1 MKPLATTWCTY
12 YAGFAEQ
19 PPDELLDIGFLNEKY
34 RSRPFYY
41 PMAKGNIREFPTVEQ
56 WYNYVQSLRIP
67 PHQIPLPYLDAFD
80 EALRALFMTYLLPEF
95 CKMAEMKALSTL
107 ETALKDAYHHQMCK
121 QTARKTKPKAGESS
135 TGSVHRC
142 AALADCLEWAE
153 QHDGLEPNLFD
164 KSIGQRRPEA
174 LNVIRD
180 KQMHGKLEEMFPWG
194 GLFEV
199 IKSTVGYAFRNWTIY
214 DIHQLRA
221 VNMATRAGFPDSS
234 FGQWQDFPITA

>member
-1 MKPLATTWCTY
+1 MKPVASTWFSY
-12 YAGFAEQ
+12 YAGYTEEPA
-19 PPDELLDIGFLNEKY
+19 DELLDIGFLNQEY
-34 RSRPFYY
+34 RSHPFAY
-41 PMAKGNIREFPTVEQ
+41 PMDNGQIKQFASVEQ
-56 WYNYVQSLRIP
+56 WYDYVQSLRIK
-67 PHQIPLPYLDAFD
+67 PHQVPLPYLDAFD
-80 EALRALFMTYLLPEF
+80 EALRALFMTYIIPEF

-107 ETALKDAYHHQMCK
+107 EGALKEAYRHQMCK
-121 QTARKTKPKAGESS
+121 QLVKKSQTESGESS

-164 KSIGQRRPEA
+164 KKIGQRRPEA

-180 KQMHGKLEEMFPWG
+180 KQMHGRLEEMFPWG

-199 IKSTVGYAFRNWTIY
+199 IQETIEYAFRNWEEY

-221 VNMATRAGFPDSS
+221 HSILLRMDSS
-234 FGQWQDFPITA
+234 GPDVDMGFSSL

>member
-12 YAGFAEQ
+12 YAGFVEQ
-19 PPDELLDIGFLNEKY
+19 PPDELLDIGFLNEEY

-41 PMAKGNIREFPTVEQ
+41 PMAKGNIRGFPTVEQ
-56 WYNYVQSLRIP
+56 WYDYVQSLRIR
-67 PHQIPLPYLDAFD
+67 PHQVPLPYLDAFD

-107 ETALKDAYHHQMCK
+107 EGALKEAYHHQMCK
-121 QTARKTKPKAGESS
+121 QTAGKTKSKAGESS

-199 IKSTVGYAFRNWTIY
+199 SKSTLEYAFRNWSTY

-221 VNMATRAGFPDSS
+221 VNMATSTGPPDSS
-234 FGQWQDFPITA
+234 FGSGNIFL